1 MHHGTRILVL
11 SIAQAL
17 AASAAAQDD
26 GADAAEGT
34 TAQLAEVVVVGS
46 RIRRVD
52 IETSQPVFV
61 LEREQLLRTGLAS
74 VGDIIQDLTIH
85 GAALNTTV
93 NNGGDGS
100 TRVDLRNLGDGR
112 TLVLVNGRRW
122 STSLDGGVDLNSI
135 PLAIIE
141 RIEVL

>member
-26 GADAAEGT
+26 GADAAEGA

-52 IETSQPVFV
+52 AQCKSQMVARAV
-61 LEREQLLRTGLAS
+61 AS
-74 VGDIIQDLTIH
+74 VESTTLLAQLYRSEQPTMF
-85 GAALNTTV
+85 AAK
-93 NNGGDGS
+93 
-100 TRVDLRNLGDGR
+100 
-112 TLVLVNGRRW
+112 
-122 STSLDGGVDLNSI
+122 
-135 PLAIIE
+135 
-141 RIEVL
+141 

>member
-1 MHHGTRILVL
+1 MHNGTRILVL

-26 GADAAEGT
+26 GADAAEGA

-93 NNGGDGS
+93 NNGGDG
-100 TRVDLRNLGDGR
+100 
-112 TLVLVNGRRW
+112 
-122 STSLDGGVDLNSI
+122 
-135 PLAIIE
+135 
-141 RIEVL
+141 